1 VKTATRPQPVFA
13 TVDAVEEAFY
23 DALNRGDAVGLMSLW
38 SEDEDCVCVHPTGDR
53 FVGIDAIKASWDSI
67 LQNGGMSIAPRSR
80 RSYMGAVIVVHNLV
94 EELQIGTDHGIQ
106 VVSFIVT
113 NVYSRSPKG
122 WRILMHQSVQTSEE
136 QACLERARNE
146 TIH

>member
-1 VKTATRPQPVFA
+1 LKVAHRPQPVFS

-23 DALNRGDAVGLMSLW
+23 DALNRGDVVGMMSLW
-38 SEDEDCVCVHPTGDR
+38 SDDDDCVCVHPSGDR
-53 FVGIDAIKASWDSI
+53 YVGTDAIKASWD
-67 LQNGGMSIAPRSR
+67 LLLAQGGIPISPRSR
-80 RSYMGAVIVVHNLV
+80 RSYMGAVLVVHNLV
-94 EELQIGTDHGIQ
+94 EELQMPPERGSEI
-106 VVSFIVT
+106 VSFIVT

-122 WRILMHQSVQTSEE
+122 WRILMHQSVQTSQE

>member
-1 VKTATRPQPVFA
+1 MFA

-23 DALNRGDAVGLMSLW
+23 DALNRGDSLGLMSLW
-38 SEDEDCVCVHPTGDR
+38 SDDEDCVCVHPSGER
-53 FVGIDAIKASWDSI
+53 YVGVDAIRASWDT
-67 LQNGGMSIAPRSR
+67 LLANGGMLISPRSR
-80 RSYMGAVIVVHNLV
+80 RSYLGAVMVVHNLV
-94 EELQIGTDHGIQ
+94 EELQLCSASGTQ
-106 VVSFIVT
+106 VLSFIVT

-136 QACLERARNE
+136 QASVERARNE